1 MQNTIQHKEEAFVH
15 LIEQLQLVSPLAT
28 IARGY
33 SVTRNKDNE
42 VISRVDQVSTNEE
55 ISVQLSDG
63 KIRATVVGEDLH

>member
-1 MQNTIQHKEEAFVH
+1 MQNSLQHNRENFVH

-33 SVTRNKDNE
+33 SVTRNSKNE
-42 VISRVDQVSTNEE
+42 VISKVAQVKVTEE

-63 KIRATVVGEDLH
+63 SIKAKVI

>member
-1 MQNTIQHKEEAFVH
+1 MQNSLQHNSENFVH

-33 SVTRNKDNE
+33 SVIRNSKNE
-42 VISRVDQVSTNEE
+42 VISKVSQVKIDEE

-63 KIRATVVGEDLH
+63 KVQAKVLS